1 MLRHMPRAYPP
12 FDLVIERCRL
22 VDGSGGPPVAADVAV
37 SNGRVAA
44 VGALGDASAHERLD
58 ARGLVL
64 APGFIDV
71 HVHTDAR
78 LLEPKVQEASL
89 LQGVTTHIVGQDGFG
104 FAPTTAR
111 SFPFMEAYTAGING
125 RPAPFGPGGIGEYLG
140 RFDRATGMN
149 VASLVPNGCLRM
161 EVVGNAGRAA
171 NDAEVDGMRAL
182 CRDAVADGAVG
193 LSSGLD
199 YVPSR
204 HASTDEL
211 VALASVLVDT
221 GLPYVTHVR
230 YELGLLAAL
239 EEAVEIG
246 RQARVPVHVSHLRG
260 DSEYGAGA
268 AEILSAVDAARA
280 DGIDLTFDAYPYT
293 YGCSFLPY
301 VLPAWALEGE
311 PEEILARLGDPAA
324 RDWIR
329 AGLEGVSW
337 SWARL
342 VLAGRPRG
350 EHARFVGL
358 DLARAAVLNGQDEVD
373 FVCDLLVAEELE
385 ALLVWKPDESP
396 RAEAD
401 LLAGLAHPAQMLGS
415 DGIYG
420 PGRMHPRGHG
430 SFARF
435 LGRFVREERLLS
447 LEEAIARVTSLPAD
461 RFRLAGHGLIRP
473 GYVADLV
480 VFDPDTFVDRA
491 TFDEGDLPATGVRD
505 VFVNG
510 VAVLRDGHLTHATPG
525 FGLRAG

>member
-1 MLRHMPRAYPP
+1 MPRAYPR
-12 FDLVIERCRL
+12 FHLVIERCRL
-22 VDGSGGPPVAADVAV
+22 VEGSGRLAIETDVAV
-37 SNGRVAA
+37 LDGRVAA
-44 VGALGDASAHERLD
+44 IGALEDASADERLD

-89 LQGVTTHIVGQDGFG
+89 LQGVTTHVVGQDGFG

-125 RPAPFGPGGIGEYLG
+125 RPVPFGPGGIADYLG
-140 RFDRATGMN
+140 RFDGATAVN

-161 EVVGNAGRAA
+161 EVLGNVGRAA
-171 NDAEVDGMRAL
+171 SDAEVEEMQAL
-182 CRDAVADGAVG
+182 CRDAIREGAVG

-211 VALASVLVDT
+211 VALASVLAGT

-239 EEAVEIG
+239 EEAVDIG
-246 RQARVPVHVSHLRG
+246 RRARVPVHVSHLRG

-268 AEILSAVDAARA
+268 EEILAAVDSSRA
-280 DGIDLTFDAYPYT
+280 EGIDLTYDTYPYT

-311 PEEILARLGDPAA
+311 PDEILALLADPAA
-324 RDWIR
+324 RNRIR
-329 AGLEGVSW
+329 ADLDRVNW
-337 SWARL
+337 SWERL

-350 EHARFVGL
+350 EHARFGGL
-358 DLARAAVLNGQDEVD
+358 DLARAAAIADQDEVD
-373 FVCDLLVAEELE
+373 FVCDLLIAESLE

-401 LLAGLAHPAQMLGS
+401 LVAVLAHPAQMLGS

-420 PGRMHPRGHG
+420 PGRTHPRGHG
-430 SFARF
+430 SYARF
-435 LGRFVREERLLS
+435 LGRFVRDEGLLS
-447 LEEAIARVTSLPAD
+447 LEEAVARVTSVPAD
-461 RFRLAGHGLIRP
+461 RFRLGGRGLVRP
-473 GYVADLV
+473 GNFADLV
-480 VFDPDTFVDRA
+480 VFDPQTLTDRA
-491 TFDEGDLPATGVRD
+491 TFDEGDVPATGVRD
-505 VFVNG
+505 VLVNG
-510 VAVLRDGHLTHATPG
+510 VPVVRDGHVTDATPG
-525 FGLRAG
+525 IGLRAD

>member
-1 MLRHMPRAYPP
+1 MPRAYPR

-22 VDGSGGPPVAADVAV
+22 VDGSGRPAVDADVALAD
-37 SNGRVAA
+37 GRIAA
-44 VGALGDASAHERLD
+44 IGALEDASADERLD
-58 ARGLVL
+58 ACGLVV

-78 LLEPKVQEASL
+78 LLEPRAQEASL
-89 LQGVTTHIVGQDGFG
+89 LQGVTTHVVGQDGFG

-125 RPAPFGPGGIGEYLG
+125 RPVPFGPGGIADYLR
-140 RFDRATGMN
+140 RFDGATAVN

-161 EVVGNAGRAA
+161 EVLGNGERTASG
-171 NDAEVDGMRAL
+171 AEVDEMGAL
-182 CRDAVADGAVG
+182 CSDALGEGAVG

-204 HASTDEL
+204 HASTEEL
-211 VALASVLVDT
+211 AALASVLAQA

-246 RQARVPVHVSHLRG
+246 RRARVPVHVSHLRG
-260 DSEYGAGA
+260 DTEYGAGVE
-268 AEILSAVDAARA
+268 EILGAVDAARA
-280 DGIDLTFDAYPYT
+280 EGIDLTYDVYPYT
-293 YGCSFLPY
+293 YGSSFLPY

-311 PEEILARLGDPAA
+311 PEEILARLADPGV
-324 RDWIR
+324 REQIR
-329 AGLEGVSW
+329 AGLDEVKW

-350 EHARFVGL
+350 EHARFVGV
-358 DLARAAVLNGQDEVD
+358 DLVRAAALSGQDEVD
-373 FVCDLLVAEELE
+373 LVCDLLVAEELE

-396 RAEAD
+396 SAEAD
-401 LLAGLAHPAQMLGS
+401 LLTMLAHPAQMLGS

-420 PGRMHPRGHG
+420 PGRIHPRGHG

-435 LGRFVREERLLS
+435 LGRFVREQRLLG
-447 LEEAIARVTSLPAD
+447 LEEAIARVTSVPAS
-461 RFRLAGHGLIRP
+461 RFRLDGRGLVSP
-473 GYVADLV
+473 GSAADLV
-480 VFDPDTFVDRA
+480 IFDPDTLVDRA

-505 VFVNG
+505 VFVAG
-510 VAVLRDGHLTHATPG
+510 VAVVRDGYVTDATPG
-525 FGLRAG
+525 LGLRAG

>member
-1 MLRHMPRAYPP
+1 MRRAYPR

-22 VDGSGGPPVAADVAV
+22 VDGSGSPPVDADVAV
-37 SNGRVAA
+37 SDGTVAA
-44 VGALGDASAHERLD
+44 IGALQDASTEERLD
-58 ARGLVL
+58 AEGLVL

-71 HVHTDAR
+71 HVHTDVR

-89 LQGVTTHIVGQDGFG
+89 LQGVTTHVVGQDGFG

-125 RPAPFGPGGIGEYLG
+125 KPVPFGPGGIGEYLG
-140 RFDRATGMN
+140 RFHHATAVN
-149 VASLVPNGCLRM
+149 VATLVPNGCLRM
-161 EVVGNAGRAA
+161 EVVGNAGRATS
-171 NDAEVDGMRAL
+171 DAEVDEMRAL
-182 CRDAVADGAVG
+182 CRDAIADGAVG

-204 HASTDEL
+204 HASTGEL
-211 VALASVLVDT
+211 VAVASVLADT

-230 YELGLLAAL
+230 YELGLLAGL

-246 RQARVPVHVSHLRG
+246 RRARVPVHVSHLRG
-260 DSEYGAGA
+260 DSEYGAGPEA
-268 AEILSAVDAARA
+268 ILATVDAARA
-280 DGIDLTFDAYPYT
+280 EGIDLTFDCYPYT

-311 PEEILARLGDPAA
+311 PEEIVARLGDPAA
-324 RDWIR
+324 RDRIR
-329 AGLEGVSW
+329 AGLDEVDW

-358 DLARAAVLNGQDEVD
+358 DLARAAALSGQDEVD

-396 RAEAD
+396 NAEAD
-401 LLAGLAHPAQMLGS
+401 LLPVLAHPAQMLGS

-420 PGRMHPRGHG
+420 PGRMHPRGYG

-435 LGRFVREERLLS
+435 LGRLVREERLLS
-447 LEEAIARVTSLPAD
+447 LEKAIARVTSLPAD
-461 RFRLAGHGLIRP
+461 RFRLAGRGLILP
-473 GYVADLV
+473 GKVADLV
-480 VFDPDTFVDRA
+480 LFDPDTFVDRA

-510 VAVLRDGHLTHATPG
+510 VAVVCDGHVTDATPG
-525 FGLRAG
+525 LDLRAG